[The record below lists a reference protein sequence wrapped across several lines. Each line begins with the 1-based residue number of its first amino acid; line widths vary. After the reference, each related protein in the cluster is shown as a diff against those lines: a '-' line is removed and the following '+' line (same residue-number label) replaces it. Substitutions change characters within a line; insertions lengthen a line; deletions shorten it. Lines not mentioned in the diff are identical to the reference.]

1 MPISEMYTEYP
12 VCVHVEFYIHT
23 QVPPRPSN
31 RNSLNQGISYVQ
43 NSDSQT
49 EICVDT
55 ETVTTHRPRNT
66 GTHTQRETN
75 TDPRITKKIRTY
87 N

>member
-1 MPISEMYTEYP
+1 MRSCR
-12 VCVHVEFYIHT
+12 VLRSHT
-23 QVPPRPSN
+23 KQVPPRPSN
-31 RNSLNQGISYVQ
+31 RNSLNQGILYTQ

-49 EICVDT
+49 EICVNT

-66 GTHTQRETN
+66 GTHTQTERN
-75 TDPRITKKIRTY
+75 TDPRITNKIRAY